1 MSFIMELPDNEG
13 NRILAEAL
21 RIIVGATF
29 PMYNVTPQLP
39 FVDSAVKNAILQM
52 QSEAKENKLKLNRY
66 DYVWLMI
73 YFNEKHDEKKFSLF
87 FYSVQSFRDYLV
99 KELQISGIGSVS
111 LMSQYSNYQF
121 GHFPEWTFSDTE
133 DSRERLRRVNIVN
146 RFLSIIVKNI
156 GKDRESRKDYRKSRF

>member
-21 RIIVGATF
+21 KIIAGATF
-29 PMYNVTPQLP
+29 PMYKGTPQLP
-39 FVDSAVKNAILQM
+39 FADSAVKNAILQM

-73 YFNEKHDEKKFSLF
+73 YFNEKHDEKEFPLY

-146 RFLSIIVKNI
+146 RFLSIIVKNT
-156 GKDRESRKDYRKSRF
+156 GKVWG

>member
-1 MSFIMELPDNEG
+1 MSIIMELPDNEG

-21 RIIVGATF
+21 KMIAGATF
-29 PMYNVTPQLP
+29 PMYNGTPQLP
-39 FVDSAVKNAILQM
+39 VVDSAVKNAILQM

-73 YFNEKHDEKKFSLF
+73 YFNEKHKEGKSPLF
-87 FYSVQSFRDYLV
+87 FNSVQSFRDYLV
-99 KELQISGIGSVS
+99 KELQISDVGSVS
-111 LMSQYSNYQF
+111 LMSQYSGCQF

-146 RFLSIIVKNI
+146 RFLSVFVKNI
-156 GKDRESRKDYRKSRF
+156 GKVRG

>member
-1 MSFIMELPDNEG
+1 MSIIMELPDNEG

-21 RIIVGATF
+21 KMIAGATF
-29 PMYNVTPQLP
+29 PMYNGTPQLP
-39 FVDSAVKNAILQM
+39 VVDSAVKNAILQM

-73 YFNEKHDEKKFSLF
+73 YFNEKHDEKKFPLF

-146 RFLSIIVKNI
+146 RFLSIIVKNT
-156 GKDRESRKDYRKSRF
+156 GKVWG

>member
-13 NRILAEAL
+13 NRILTEAL
-21 RIIVGATF
+21 KILVGATF
-29 PMYNVTPQLP
+29 PMYNSTPQLP
-39 FVDSAVKNAILQM
+39 FADSAVKNAILQM

-73 YFNEKHDEKKFSLF
+73 YFNEKHDEKEFPLC

-146 RFLSIIVKNI
+146 RFLSIIVKNT
-156 GKDRESRKDYRKSRF
+156 GKVWG

>member
-1 MSFIMELPDNEG
+1 MSIIMELPDNEG

-21 RIIVGATF
+21 KMIAGATF
-29 PMYNVTPQLP
+29 PMYNGTPQLP

-52 QSEAKENKLKLNRY
+52 QSEAKENKFKLNRY

-73 YFNEKHDEKKFSLF
+73 YFNEKHKEGKSPLF
-87 FYSVQSFRDYLV
+87 FNSVQSFRDYLV
-99 KELQISGIGSVS
+99 KELQISDVGSVS
-111 LMSQYSNYQF
+111 LMSQYSGCQF

-146 RFLSIIVKNI
+146 RFLSIIVKNT
-156 GKDRESRKDYRKSRF
+156 GKVWG

>member
-1 MSFIMELPDNEG
+1 MSIIMELPDNEG
-13 NRILAEAL
+13 NRELAEAL
-21 RIIVGATF
+21 TKIARASYVVYDDTL
-29 PMYNVTPQLP
+29 QLP
-39 FVDSAVKNAILQM
+39 SVDVAVKNAILQM

-73 YFNEKHDEKKFSLF
+73 YFNEKHDEKKFPLF

-146 RFLSIIVKNI
+146 RFLSIIVKNT
-156 GKDRESRKDYRKSRF
+156 GKVWG

>member
-13 NRILAEAL
+13 NRTLAEAL
-21 RIIVGATF
+21 KMIAGATF
-29 PMYNVTPQLP
+29 PMYYGTPQLP

-52 QSEAKENKLKLNRY
+52 QSEAKEKKLKLNRY

-73 YFNEKHDEKKFSLF
+73 YFNEKHDEKKFPLF

-146 RFLSIIVKNI
+146 RFLSVFVKNI
-156 GKDRESRKDYRKSRF
+156 GKVRG

>member
-13 NRILAEAL
+13 NRKLAEAL
-21 RIIVGATF
+21 EILVGATF
-29 PMYNVTPQLP
+29 SMYNGTPQLP
-39 FVDSAVKNAILQM
+39 FADSAVKNAILQM

-73 YFNEKHDEKKFSLF
+73 YFNEKHDEKEFPLY

-146 RFLSIIVKNI
+146 RFLSIIVKNT
-156 GKDRESRKDYRKSRF
+156 GKVWG

>member
-21 RIIVGATF
+21 KILVGATF
-29 PMYNVTPQLP
+29 PMHYGTPQLP

-73 YFNEKHDEKKFSLF
+73 YFNEKHDEKEFPLC

-146 RFLSIIVKNI
+146 RFLSIIVKNT
-156 GKDRESRKDYRKSRF
+156 GKVWG

>member
-13 NRILAEAL
+13 NRKLAEAL
-21 RIIVGATF
+21 KILVGATF
-29 PMYNVTPQLP
+29 PMYNSTPQLP
-39 FVDSAVKNAILQM
+39 FADSAVKNAILQM

-73 YFNEKHDEKKFSLF
+73 YFNEKHDEKEFPLC

-146 RFLSIIVKNI
+146 RFLSIIVKNT
-156 GKDRESRKDYRKSRF
+156 GKVWG

>member
-1 MSFIMELPDNEG
+1 MSIIMELPDNEG
-13 NRILAEAL
+13 NRELAEAL
-21 RIIVGATF
+21 TKIARASYVVYDDTL
-29 PMYNVTPQLP
+29 QLP
-39 FVDSAVKNAILQM
+39 SVDVAVKNAILQM

-73 YFNEKHDEKKFSLF
+73 YFNEKHDEKKFPLF

-121 GHFPEWTFSDTE
+121 GRFPEWTFSDTE

-146 RFLSIIVKNI
+146 RFLSIIVKNT
-156 GKDRESRKDYRKSRF
+156 GKVWG

>member
-1 MSFIMELPDNEG
+1 MSIIIELPDNEVY
-13 NRILAEAL
+13 RTLAEAL
-21 RIIVGATF
+21 EMIVGATF

-73 YFNEKHDEKKFSLF
+73 YFNEKHDEKQFPLF

-121 GHFPEWTFSDTE
+121 GHFPEWTFTDKE

-146 RFLSIIVKNI
+146 RFLSIIVKNT
-156 GKDRESRKDYRKSRF
+156 GKVWG